1 MNDLINNQP
10 LEMLYHWERTV
21 PDRVY
26 LRQLHNDAFMD
37 FTWSEV
43 ADRVRR
49 LASWLRAQG
58 LGNGERVAIYSKN
71 TYDWFVVDLGII
83 MSGCVSVPLYAGQS
97 SEQISYILDHAGCQL
112 AFVGKLD
119 DAGGWQAGCPASVRQ
134 VGMFGSDLDFPD
146 STDSIHA
153 ASEPLQGE
161 PVLADDT
168 ICSIIYTSGTTGNPK
183 GVMLTGDRLRAS
195 SRAAAD
201 NVFEMSDKEV
211 MVSYLPLAHIAE
223 RTIVLGGSLMFG
235 CQVGFVQT
243 VETFVDDLR
252 KIEPTIFFSV
262 PRLYTKFKQGI
273 EAKISPRTLGFLQ
286 RLPVVRTLFGNFI
299 RKQLGFNRVRI
310 FIVGASP
317 ISAEVLNWYKDFGMR
332 IYQGYSQTE
341 NLAYGCLVQSDDA
354 PIASVGSA
362 LPGVEVRLSDEGEIL
377 FKGDTVM
384 AGYYLNPEKTAETIV
399 DGWLH
404 TGDAG
409 KIDEKGN
416 VFITGRISETFKT
429 AKGKFVN
436 PSVVEAR
443 FGDQALFEQICV
455 IGLGM
460 VQPVLVATPSEVG
473 REMDTM
479 EFVEAVTAMVK
490 EVNTRN
496 EAHQKLAAVLVSDVD
511 WTPDNGML
519 TPTLKL
525 RRKQI
530 DEVYRPMAEAL
541 SGDEFVHFVTTPAS

>member
-1 MNDLINNQP
+1 MADLTNSQP
-10 LEMLYHWERTV
+10 LEMLYHWERTT

-26 LRQLHNDAFMD
+26 LRQLHNHQFMD

-49 LASWLRAQG
+49 LANWIREQG
-58 LGNGERVAIYSKN
+58 LVDGERIAIYSKN
-71 TYDWFVVDLGII
+71 TYDWFVVDLAIV

-97 SEQISYILDHAGCQL
+97 SEQISYILDHAECKL

-119 DAGGWQAGCPASVRQ
+119 DAGSWQAGCPAGLRQ
-134 VGMFGSDLDFPD
+134 VGMFGSDLDLAD
-146 STDSIHA
+146 TTDSIHGSA
-153 ASEPLQGE
+153 EPLQGE
-161 PVLADDT
+161 PIPADDT

-201 NVFEMSDKEV
+201 NIFEMSDQEV

-235 CQVGFVQT
+235 CQVGFVQS

-273 EAKISPRTLGFLQ
+273 EAKISPRMLGFLQ
-286 RLPVVRTLFGNFI
+286 SVPVVRTMFGNFI
-299 RKQLGFNRVRI
+299 RKQLGFPRVRI

-317 ISAEVLNWYKDFGMR
+317 ISAEVLTWYKNFGMR

-377 FKGDTVM
+377 FKGETVM

-409 KIDEKGN
+409 KIDAKGN
-416 VFITGRISETFKT
+416 VFVTGRISETFKT

-443 FGDQALFEQICV
+443 FGDQALLEQICV

-473 REMDTM
+473 REMETT

-490 EVNTRN
+490 DVNTRN

-541 SGDEFVHFVTTPAS
+541 GGDQFVHFVTTPVS